1 MPWPIPQ
8 PYPASDLSHSIAFHS
23 VGTSV
28 PLTAYKTDSA
38 YSTCLEL
45 ASRMEDV
52 AQYHSLAPEPSSRI
66 EQVTE
71 LLNPSHNSVPDW
83 SRKQGH
89 FDWTLT
95 AGRLQIQ
102 CCP

>member
-52 AQYHSLAPEPSSRI
+52 AQYHIAWHLSQAAELSRAQSS
-66 EQVTE
+66 
-71 LLNPSHNSVPDW
+71 
-83 SRKQGH
+83 
-89 FDWTLT
+89 
-95 AGRLQIQ
+95 
-102 CCP
+102 